1 MNQDPGG
8 RVVHRFHFSRAIRI
22 NVHVDRKIFFQQRI
36 VFMFG
41 ADRLGEVL
49 ASPEPIILPLI
60 NYETSFDVH
69 VFILF

>member
-8 RVVHRFHFSRAIRI
+8 RVVHHFHFSRAIRI

>member
-1 MNQDPGG
+1 M
-8 RVVHRFHFSRAIRI
+8 VHHFHFSQAIKI
-22 NVHVDRKIFFQQRI
+22 NVHVDRKIFFQQCI

-41 ADRLGEVL
+41 ADRLEEAL
-49 ASPEPIILPLI
+49 ASPHPIILPLI